1 MAPSAALKFSTRS
14 RMPRHPH
21 ARRQRRINRV
31 RRPVSLGI
39 RRRAGGAAQRASTD
53 QLSVRLPGRH
63 KDCSRS
69 PRRVFQRKCRYDAM
83 SGCAVGTAAAP
94 GNCSLLPCFCLRYE
108 RLRACRALLRKLTKH
123 RRRLYAGGVTQRAST
138 DQFSLRL
145 PGCHKDCGR
154 SPGHVCQRNCHHD
167 AMSGCPLGSAGAAG
181 GNSSILPCIW
191 LRLES
196 PCPCRVMASRVSSF
210 AISGSSCAAVKPGPP
225 VRGRRWGRRL
235 CCWARPAGATRS
247 PEMALTTAPIVPLLS
262 KPSPRWLPSKC
273 PDLPACCPS
282 ATLRWLLDAGE
293 SHAAAPP
300 RAALASPRALHA
312 AAAAPPAIQYCRA
325 GSRGLL
331 VPQKDG
337 HQPTSFLSGC
347 PGATRTVAGLLA
359 TSASATATMTPCRAA
374 LWDQQEQQPATPAS
388 CRASGSGSKVPAPA
402 E

>member
-39 RRRAGGAAQRASTD
+39 RRRAGGAAQWASTD

-63 KDCSRS
+63 KECSRS

-108 RLRACRALLRKLTKH
+108 RLHACRALLRKLTKH

-167 AMSGCPLGSAGAAG
+167 AMSGCPLGSAVAAG

-196 PCPCRVMASRVSSF
+196 PCPCRVM
-210 AISGSSCAAVKPGPP
+210 PGPP

-262 KPSPRWLPSKC
+262 KPSPRWLPSKDQWPRC
-273 PDLPACCPS
+273 AS
-282 ATLRWLLDAGE
+282 AKLQKLIDARE
-293 SHAAAPP
+293 SHAAA
-300 RAALASPRALHA
+300 
-312 AAAAPPAIQYCRA
+312 
-325 GSRGLL
+325 
-331 VPQKDG
+331 
-337 HQPTSFLSGC
+337 
-347 PGATRTVAGLLA
+347 
-359 TSASATATMTPCRAA
+359 
-374 LWDQQEQQPATPAS
+374 
-388 CRASGSGSKVPAPA
+388 
-402 E
+402 